1 MNEQTIY
8 RPVVARSTRRHEI
21 RGVDYAVHE
30 WGSEDAPPL
39 LYLHGWGDCGSTWQ
53 LVVDALQR
61 DWRVVAPDWRGFG
74 HTRVECTSYWFPDY
88 LADLHALAA
97 IVAPDEPLRL
107 VGHSMGGNIAS
118 LYAGIMPERVRVLIN
133 IEGFGLPDSTPDDA
147 PGRYREWITQMD
159 AEPSFSGYRDF
170 GALAARIRKRNSAM
184 TGAAAEF
191 VAREWA
197 DRGEDGV
204 VRLRADSKH
213 KLPYPV
219 LYRRAEAAACW
230 RAITA
235 DVLLITGET
244 SWLLREYGGPG
255 EDMFA
260 DAERLVISGA
270 GHMPHFEAPEALAA
284 GVEAFLGKDL

>member
-8 RPVVARSTRRHEI
+8 RPAVARTTHVHEI

-30 WGSEDAPPL
+30 WGSADAPL
-39 LYLHGWGDCGSTWQ
+39 ILYLHGWGDCGSTWQ

-74 HTRVECTSYWFPDY
+74 RTRADCSSYWFPDY

-97 IVAPDEPLRL
+97 IVAPAEPLRL

-118 LYAGIMPERVRVLIN
+118 LYAGIMPERVRALVN
-133 IEGFGLPDSTPDDA
+133 IEGFGLPDSTPAEA
-147 PGRYREWITQMD
+147 PGRYRDWIEQMQ
-159 AEPSFSGYRDF
+159 AAPSFSSYRDF
-170 GALAARIRKRNSAM
+170 AALAARIRKRNAAM
-184 TGAAAEF
+184 TAPAAEF

-197 DRGEDGV
+197 HRGDDGV
-204 VRLRADSKH
+204 VRLRADPKH

-219 LYRRAEAAACW
+219 PYRRAEAAACW
-230 RAITA
+230 RAVTA
-235 DVLLITGET
+235 DVLLVTGAT
-244 SWLLREYGGPG
+244 SWLIRKYKGMGD
-255 EDMFA
+255 DMFA
-260 DAERLVISGA
+260 DARQLVIEGA

-284 GVEAFLGKDL
+284 GVEAFLAKHL